1 MTNNCISLKDIDF
14 SYDKHKVYE
23 HFSLDIDRN
32 DIFFIMGV
40 NGCGKTTLLKIIC
53 SFLKVDKGI
62 VEVEDKNIEQYESKA
77 FSKVIAYVPQTIH
90 LNSDLLVKDYLAMG
104 RTPYKNFY
112 AGIDDQDYKIVERYA
127 VELGIESILDVDFNT
142 LSGGQ
147 KQNVAICRA
156 LVQETPIII
165 MDEPMSALDLG
176 KQAEFLSL
184 ILKLKREDKT
194 IILTSHNPNHALAL
208 EGESKVC
215 LIDDGKILG
224 LGNPVKVLNESNIHK
239 LFGNE
244 IKLNQDNHTVGFDI
258 KG

>member
-1 MTNNCISLKDIDF
+1 MTNNCISIKDIDF
-14 SYDKHKVYE
+14 SYERNKVYE
-23 HFSLDIDRN
+23 QFSLDIGLN

-53 SFLKVDKGI
+53 AFLKVNRGI
-62 VEVEDKNIEQYESKA
+62 VEVDNKKIEQYENKE
-77 FSKVIAYVPQTIH
+77 FSRVIAYVPQTIH

-104 RTPYKNFY
+104 RTPYKSFY
-112 AGIDDQDYKIVERYA
+112 AGINDQDYKIVEKYA
-127 VELGIESILDVDFNT
+127 IELGIESILDVDFNT

-165 MDEPMSALDLG
+165 MDEPMSALDIG

-184 ILKLKREDKT
+184 ILKLKKEGKT

-208 EGESKVC
+208 EGESTVC

-224 LGNPVKVLNESNIHK
+224 LGNPVRVLNEENIHK
-239 LFGNE
+239 LFGDDVKVDKIN
-244 IKLNQDNHTVGFDI
+244 NMVGFNI
-258 KG
+258 RK